1 MITRH
6 VKILIECEVAA
17 DKNPTDLPAIVAK
30 SFATFAFQNVEATLI
45 SASELEDP
53 FEPINETPR
62 KLRVRRR
69 ISRFFLRVALRRLGL
84 S

>member
-6 VKILIECEVAA
+6 VKILIECEVSA
-17 DKNPTDLPAIVAK
+17 DKNPTDLAAIVAK
-30 SFATFAFQNVEATLI
+30 SFAFGSFSNVNATLI
-45 SASELEDP
+45 SASSLEDP
-53 FEPINETPR
+53 FRPINETPR
-62 KLRVRRR
+62 KLRARRR